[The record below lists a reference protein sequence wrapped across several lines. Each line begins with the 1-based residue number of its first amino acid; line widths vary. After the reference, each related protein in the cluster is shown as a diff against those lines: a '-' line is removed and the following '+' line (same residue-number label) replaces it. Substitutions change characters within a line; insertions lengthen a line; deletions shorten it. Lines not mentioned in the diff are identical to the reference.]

1 MRIAVWHNL
10 PSGGGK
16 RALYDYVRGLVE
28 RGHEVES
35 WCLSTADQSYLNLNQ
50 IIKEHVIPLS
60 WPSKKRSGL
69 SGFLKN
75 YLTAID
81 KIEAIKLQCQKCA
94 EEINRGGFDLLF
106 AHPCMFYA
114 APFIGRYVSVPKVLY
129 LQEPHRRLYE
139 ALPRLPWIALEPSNQ
154 AAWSL
159 NQSRRFLWDLSEVQ
173 ALRVQAREELH
184 NAQAFDLIL
193 VNSYFSRESLLRA
206 YNLDSE
212 VCYLGV
218 DLNRFQNQHQPRENF
233 VIGVGSFT
241 PAKNIK
247 FVIESLAQ
255 VERSRPALVWIGNFV
270 DPNYLEE
277 LQQLAKRLQVNFTP
291 KIRISDQELI
301 DLLNRALLTIYTPRL
316 EPFGY
321 GSIEANACGLP
332 VVSIAEGGLRET
344 VIDGF
349 NGLIA
354 ENNPRAIAASVQ
366 KLVDNPDYASQLG
379 QNGYQYVSEHWT
391 VEAAVDRLEKKL
403 IKLLP

>member
-1 MRIAVWHNL
+1 
-10 PSGGGK
+10 
-16 RALYDYVRGLVE
+16 
-28 RGHEVES
+28 
-35 WCLSTADQSYLNLNQ
+35 
-50 IIKEHVIPLS
+50 
-60 WPSKKRSGL
+60 
-69 SGFLKN
+69 
-75 YLTAID
+75 
-81 KIEAIKLQCQKCA
+81 
-94 EEINRGGFDLLF
+94 
-106 AHPCMFYA
+106 MFYA

>member
-16 RALYDYVRGLVE
+16 RALYDYVRGLVK

-35 WCLSTADQSYLNLNQ
+35 WCLSTADQSYLPLNQ

-60 WPSKKRSGL
+60 WPSKKRPGL
-69 SGFLKN
+69 PGFLKN

-94 EEINRGGFDLLF
+94 EEINQGGFDLLF

-114 APFIGRYVSVPKVLY
+114 APFIGRYVSIPKVLY

-139 ALPRLPWIALEPSNQ
+139 ALPRLPWVALEPSNQ
-154 AAWSL
+154 AAWSF
-159 NQSRRFLWDLSEVQ
+159 NQSHRFLWDLSEVQ

-218 DLNRFQNQHQPRENF
+218 DLNRFQNQHQPQENF

-255 VERSRPALVWIGNFV
+255 VERSRPALVWVGNFV
-270 DPNYLEE
+270 DSGYLEE

-366 KLVDNPDYASQLG
+366 KLVDNPDYARQLG
-379 QNGYQYVSEHWT
+379 QNGYQYVNEHWT